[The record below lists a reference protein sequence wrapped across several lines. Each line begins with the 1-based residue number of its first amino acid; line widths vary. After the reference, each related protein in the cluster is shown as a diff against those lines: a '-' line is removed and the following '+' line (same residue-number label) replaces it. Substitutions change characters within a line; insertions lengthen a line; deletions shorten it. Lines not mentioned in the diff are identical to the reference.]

1 MSLRVITTHDG
12 SHSLFN
18 EELNETYHSVHG
30 AVQESKHVFIKSGL
44 EFFIQQS
51 NATTA
56 HVLEIGF
63 GTGLNTWL
71 TLQKS
76 LEDQCVIHY
85 TSLEA
90 FPVEETIWKELNYA
104 QSDIGKHWFEKIHY
118 AVWNE
123 NEELDVHFHL
133 HKIQDTLQHITL
145 EKNKYDVIYFDAFAP
160 NKQPEMWERSILQK
174 IYDAMSA
181 QSVFVTYCAK
191 GQLKRDLKAL
201 GLKVEAIQG
210 PPGKREMIRA
220 LKYDS

>member
-44 EFFIQQS
+44 EFYLQQTNS
-51 NATTA
+51 SP
-56 HVLEIGF
+56 VQILEVGL
-63 GTGLNTWL
+63 GTGLNAWL

-76 LEDQCVIHY
+76 LEGQYSIHY

-90 FPVEETIWKELNYA
+90 FPVEESVWKELNYA
-104 QSDIGKHWFEKIHY
+104 QSDSDKHWFEKIHR
-118 AVWNE
+118 AAWNE
-123 NEELDVHFHL
+123 PVEIESHFYL
-133 HKIQDTLQHITL
+133 HKIQNTLQHITL
-145 EKNKYDVIYFDAFAP
+145 GKNKYDVIYFDAFAP
-160 NKQPEMWERSILQK
+160 NKQPEMWELTMLQK
-174 IYDAMSA
+174 IFNAMSS

-191 GQLKRDLKAL
+191 GQLKRDLKSL
-201 GLKVEAIQG
+201 GLQVEAIQG

-220 LKYDS
+220 IKTQ